1 MKDVRFGG
9 KVPLFGCSGC
19 KRDFASLTAFDQHRV
34 GKHDLEFPRYLE
46 GRHCLDVDEHL
57 DWLQDAKGR
66 WTTKKL
72 QTQAMK
78 LAQHHSEASME
89 PSEATEAA

>member
-1 MKDVRFGG
+1 MNDSRFGG

-19 KRDFASLTAFDQHRV
+19 KRDFSSLTAFDQHRV
-34 GKHDLEFPRYLE
+34 GRHDLEFPKYLQ
-46 GRHCLDVDEHL
+46 GRHCLYVDEHS

-72 QTQAMK
+72 QAQGVK
-78 LAQHHSEASME
+78 LAERYLGAAME